1 MEFLKKINILQNL
14 ALYKKFILIL
24 FITAIF
30 IVAAIYVYKTYV
42 ITGNNVISNKK
53 NIKETNNKGNNDD
66 KDDDK
71 RENYDSNDKK
81 AELYFFYTD
90 WCPHC
95 KKAKPEWAKI
105 KENYS
110 GNKKINGYVLTF
122 IEVDCEKEQDL
133 ANKFDVKGY
142 PTIKLVKGNQIIE
155 FDAKP
160 EVSTLE
166 GFLSTVLSK

>member
-1 MEFLKKINILQNL
+1 MDILKNL
-14 ALYKKFILIL
+14 ALYKKFFLIL
-24 FITAIF
+24 FIAAIF
-30 IVAAIYVYKTYV
+30 IITAIYVYKKYV
-42 ITGNNVISNKK
+42 VTGPNIISNK
-53 NIKETNNKGNNDD
+53 NKGD
-66 KDDDK
+66 KS
-71 RENYDSNDKK
+71 EEEMVESLTSDSSNKK

-95 KKAKPEWAKI
+95 KKAKPEWAKL

-110 GNKKINGYVLTF
+110 GNKKINGYILSF
-122 IEVDCEKEQDL
+122 IEVDCEAEPDL
-133 ANKFDVKGY
+133 ANKFNVTGY

-166 GFLSTVLSK
+166 NFLSTVLSK